1 MWVYGYKNVC
11 KDLKLMLGGE
21 PSIFWKV
28 TWVGIAP
35 VFLCVIFIIGI
46 ASWGEHK
53 YAQVIPYPEWATAI
67 GWALVAVSA
76 VQIPLW
82 AVLMTLYYLFKGRVS
97 DVIKPTSR
105 WGPGDKAVRRAILD
119 EQAGIARTNKYSY
132 DNEAMG
138 YHM

>member
-1 MWVYGYKNVC
+1 MWVYGFKNVC

-21 PSIFWKV
+21 PSLFWKI

-35 VFLCVIFIIGI
+35 VFLCIIFIIGI

-53 YAQVIPYPEWATAI
+53 YAGVVPYPDWATGI
-67 GWALVAVSA
+67 GWGLVAISA

-82 AVLMTLYYLFKGRVS
+82 AVIMTLYYLVKGRVS
-97 DVIKPTSR
+97 DVVKPTSK